1 MAAGPANFALIEGTR
16 PVIEAIRA
24 GRRRI
29 HSVELPEGDGSGAR
43 RELEALLAERG
54 IARRPSERGAGVI
67 AQADPYPEE
76 EAEALLAA
84 PSPRFLVALDRVT
97 DVGNLGSIARS
108 AEGAGVTGLLLE
120 HRHSP
125 PISTGALRASAG
137 ALEHLRVGRAPNL
150 ARALEL
156 GRAEGLTVLAA
167 DAGGVPL
174 AKLPAEVLRSD
185 LVWVF
190 GSEDRGVRAGIR
202 KLATGVVGI
211 PMAGR
216 VGSLGVAAA
225 AAYLLFRTSEFRS
238 AGGDVGPKIAGT
250 AKTS

>member
-1 MAAGPANFALIEGTR
+1 MAGPANFALIEGTR

-24 GRRRI
+24 GRRRV
-29 HSVELPEGDGSGAR
+29 HAVHLPEGDGSAAR
-43 RELEALLAERG
+43 RELETLLAERG
-54 IARRPSERGAGVI
+54 IARRVAERGGFVHAE
-67 AQADPYPEE
+67 ADPYPEE

-108 AEGAGVTGLLLE
+108 AEGAGVGGLVLE

-125 PISTGALRASAG
+125 PISAGALRASAG

-150 ARALEL
+150 ARALDL
-156 GRAEGLTVLAA
+156 GRSEGLALLVA

-174 AKLPAEVLRSD
+174 AELPTMTLQSD

-190 GSEDRGVRAGIR
+190 GSEDLGVRAGIR
-202 KLATGVVGI
+202 KLATAVVGI
-211 PMAGR
+211 PLQGKIA
-216 VGSLGVAAA
+216 SLGVAAA
-225 AAYLLFRTSEFRS
+225 AAYLLFRTAEARRS
-238 AGGDVGPKIAGT
+238 AVGAEFAGT